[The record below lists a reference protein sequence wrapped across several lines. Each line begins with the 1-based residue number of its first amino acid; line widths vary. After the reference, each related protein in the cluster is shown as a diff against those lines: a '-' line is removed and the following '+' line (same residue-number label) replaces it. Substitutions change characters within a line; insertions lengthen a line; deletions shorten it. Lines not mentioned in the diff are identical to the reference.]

1 MPSCAGSNRG
11 RRAAGAACERAH
23 TAFIRRNSSSFAP
36 AADSE
41 RVNGSAPARQSSP
54 RRRRGRLTTLLDALS
69 ADNRYEYQWA
79 RAAEREERARRL
91 ERLLAGSGIRLL
103 NNRRIPGARATVDHL
118 AIGPQGV
125 TVIRDVDE
133 SRRARV
139 VDGRLLLGD
148 DDRTNLVRDVM
159 RQVEVIRLGLA
170 ASPSIP
176 VNGAICWVEPDGLP
190 RLRKLSLGGVLI
202 DGPRALAE
210 ELRRPGTV
218 SGKRARYV
226 ASVLDRR
233 LPPRV

>member
-1 MPSCAGSNRG
+1 
-11 RRAAGAACERAH
+11 
-23 TAFIRRNSSSFAP
+23 
-36 AADSE
+36 
-41 RVNGSAPARQSSP
+41 
-54 RRRRGRLTTLLDALS
+54 
-69 ADNRYEYQWA
+69 
-79 RAAEREERARRL
+79 
-91 ERLLAGSGIRLL
+91 
-103 NNRRIPGARATVDHL
+103 VDHL

-139 VDGRLLLGD
+139 VDGRLLVGD